1 MTERHWD
8 WHEKLPYTLMAYRIA
23 IRTSI
28 GATPYS
34 FMYGMEAVLPVE
46 VKIPSLHIL
55 MKTQLEEAEWVK
67 QHHEQLSLI
76 DEKWLNAV
84 YNRQCYQRR
93 MARTYNKKVKPRLF
107 EERDKILKRILPIQ
121 GEAKRKFAPNW

>member
-1 MTERHWD
+1 
-8 WHEKLPYTLMAYRIA
+8 MAYRIA

-76 DEKWLNAV
+76 DEK
-84 YNRQCYQRR
+84 
-93 MARTYNKKVKPRLF
+93 
-107 EERDKILKRILPIQ
+107 
-121 GEAKRKFAPNW
+121 